1 MLKIFKIDKLIYL
14 TVGIIIGSLLS
25 VSIAQASNTVKLVVN
40 GEDITYKSDVPPQ
53 IINGR
58 TLVPA
63 RALAESLGASVEW
76 DGENN
81 TVVVNKVKVN
91 NVKEEEPQTTSN
103 QFNTIKFKNME
114 AINYNGEIYFLAH
127 DYENMFYE
135 ENISFLKWNK
145 ENKTFSL
152 IINNQ
157 IISTFPYEI
166 IDNRTYIHSEYY
178 ININQIQ
185 Q

>member
-1 MLKIFKIDKLIYL
+1 MTNIKKIKYLLI
-14 TVGIIIGSLLS
+14 GIIIGSLTS
-25 VSIAQASNTVKLVVN
+25 TPFVYATNTVKLIVN

-63 RALAESLGASVEW
+63 RALAESLGATVEW
-76 DGENN
+76 DGVNN
-81 TVVVNKVKVN
+81 AVIVHKVKES

-103 QFNTIKFKNME
+103 QFNIIKFKNME